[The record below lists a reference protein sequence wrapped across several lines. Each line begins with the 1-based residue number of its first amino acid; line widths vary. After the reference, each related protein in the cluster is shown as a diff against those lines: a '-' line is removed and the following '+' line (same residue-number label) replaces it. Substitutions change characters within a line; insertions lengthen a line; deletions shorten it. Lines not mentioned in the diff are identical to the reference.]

1 MTIANDL
8 VSFYI
13 GMYNTGKVSLML
25 LFTTGVSKD
34 VFLTTYRSF
43 IKEEILIPIE
53 KLPNEE
59 KLKLVSECKETG
71 LNFSN
76 ETLTNSA
83 KILHTIKFIN
93 ANS

>member
-8 VSFYI
+8 VSFYL
-13 GMYNTGKVSLML
+13 GLYNTGKVSLML
-25 LFTTGVSKD
+25 LFTTGVAKE
-34 VFLTTYRSF
+34 VFLSTYRSF
-43 IKEEILIPIE
+43 VNDEILVSIE
-53 KLPNEE
+53 SLPTEE
-59 KLKLVSECKETG
+59 KLKLVSECRETG

-76 ETLTNSA
+76 ETLINSA